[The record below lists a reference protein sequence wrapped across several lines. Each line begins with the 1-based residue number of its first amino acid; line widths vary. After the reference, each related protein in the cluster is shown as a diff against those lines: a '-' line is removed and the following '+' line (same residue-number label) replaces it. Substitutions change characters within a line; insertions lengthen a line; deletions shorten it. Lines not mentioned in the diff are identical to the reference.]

1 MIRAECIASALIVTK
16 IYGRGVNMASKKKK
30 TVKEEQ
36 KLENKK
42 LRFSKLI
49 VLLVIA
55 MILGFTGATLYVFAK
70 VGSEPGVLIGAF
82 FAFATG
88 ELWSLAMLKMKG
100 D

>member
-1 MIRAECIASALIVTK
+1 MAKTK
-16 IYGRGVNMASKKKK
+16 TK
-30 TVKEEQ
+30 TVKVTNVTKKLAEQ
-36 KLENKK
+36 EKQECAKENKK

-88 ELWSLAMLKMKG
+88 EL
-100 D
+100 

>member
-1 MIRAECIASALIVTK
+1 
-16 IYGRGVNMASKKKK
+16 MANTKKKK
-30 TVKEEQ
+30 CTEAE
-36 KLENKK
+36 KLEKK
-42 LRFSKLI
+42 RFRFSKLI
-49 VLLVIA
+49 VFLVI
-55 MILGFTGATLYVFAK
+55 MMVLGFTAATLYVFLK

>member
-1 MIRAECIASALIVTK
+1 MS
-16 IYGRGVNMASKKKK
+16 NKKKNK
-30 TVKEEQ
+30 TSKSQSIKE
-36 KLENKK
+36 KK

-55 MILGFTGATLYVFAK
+55 MILGFTGATLYVFFK
-70 VGSEPGVLIGAF
+70 VGSEPGVLIGSF

-100 D
+100 E